1 MTVSFPVSPV
11 TPLPL
16 PYPADDT
23 PETLAPWAGVYGA
36 EHVAANGP
44 PGTGYLGT
52 GLNGLAAAAHLA
64 YAFHRPLVLSP
75 DDLWLAACMGLGHAI
90 RSNPEAARA
99 KFVLHSG
106 KMELSVERAGEFVP
120 GNPENDWG
128 GVVRELGGLIEEAAP
143 GATRYMGAR
152 FTTTGPVEASARSVV
167 VASALQD
174 FFDYRLVTLCGIP
187 EVRLS
192 GEPEDWAS
200 LRDAVAAWG
209 ELGLGLDGWV
219 NAVTPVYDQ
228 FVEAAGGRVDEEFW
242 RSLYKVVDGS
252 GGPYVS
258 GWLPALFP
266 ALVGRK
272 GLVLN
277 PFSSWEDIKG
287 HAFTTNGFPPGSAA
301 APFLWLGVGAPLK
314 MAFHGGFF
322 GVAVAPDGA
331 VRPAQGWAVAA
342 ALEGAEAKK
351 ARGRW
356 AGTFVGERPKTRD
369 LDAPEMRA
377 YWKRYEALLGRM
389 RGAFEEGQ

>member
-1 MTVSFPVSPV
+1 MTVSFPVSSV

-23 PETLAPWAGVYGA
+23 PETLAPWAGAYGA

-52 GLNGLAAAAHLA
+52 GLNWLAAAAHHA

-106 KMELSVERAGEFVP
+106 KMELTVGRAGEFVP

-128 GVVRELGGLIEEAAP
+128 GVVRELGGFIEEAAP

-152 FTTTGPVEASARSVV
+152 FTTTGPVEEAARSVV

-192 GEPEDWAS
+192 GEPEDWAAV
-200 LRDAVAAWG
+200 RDAVAAWG
-209 ELGLGLDGWV
+209 KLELGLDG
-219 NAVTPVYDQ
+219 
-228 FVEAAGGRVDEEFW
+228 
-242 RSLYKVVDGS
+242 
-252 GGPYVS
+252 
-258 GWLPALFP
+258 
-266 ALVGRK
+266 
-272 GLVLN
+272 
-277 PFSSWEDIKG
+277 
-287 HAFTTNGFPPGSAA
+287 
-301 APFLWLGVGAPLK
+301 
-314 MAFHGGFF
+314 
-322 GVAVAPDGA
+322 
-331 VRPAQGWAVAA
+331 
-342 ALEGAEAKK
+342 
-351 ARGRW
+351 
-356 AGTFVGERPKTRD
+356 
-369 LDAPEMRA
+369 
-377 YWKRYEALLGRM
+377 
-389 RGAFEEGQ
+389 